1 MWQQYFCCTSA
12 LHLMKSNNGIH
23 ITELLLPNQNK
34 AEGKCTMFVFVW
46 LFDSKRPINSLS
58 VIEGRVFLG

>member
-23 ITELLLPNQNK
+23 ITELFCPIKIRLRVNVQCLFLFVCLILNVPSSLL
-34 AEGKCTMFVFVW
+34 
-46 LFDSKRPINSLS
+46 
-58 VIEGRVFLG
+58 VIKGRVFLG